1 MGIEITDETEEGNGE
16 ERFFGWGGSSSSSS
30 SSSSEE
36 ESQEWWNNWKNAA
49 KVQYLAYKCGEVA
62 KNMLSGSDV
71 ARIVNIFKP
80 MVNKKLSNQDVLTM
94 SNEMNHYKSKIQK
107 LADCIGQKS
116 GWGRRTNERGIEV
129 PKALSI
135 GVAVGAGKYV
145 SNYLQTLITGS
156 IFLGYQHFFLSF
168 KNRFS
173 PAAGASGSGE
183 VGVAIDITNGA
194 IIGYTGACAGVATE
208 LQSPAGSVVV
218 GVWNELSD
226 IPGTSY
232 ALEVGLDFGD
242 ILTVGIIK
250 ISPSMGIVLND
261 SGSYIGT
268 TLAFTLGG
276 PGDPSFL
283 DISAHICHTVATDPL

>member
-1 MGIEITDETEEGNGE
+1 MISSTYSNLLELMGIEITDGTEEGNGE
-16 ERFFGWGGSSSSSS
+16 ERFFGWGGSSSS

-80 MVNKKLSNQDVLTM
+80 MVNQKLSNQDVLTM

-156 IFLGYQHFFLSF
+156 IFLGY
-168 KNRFS
+168 
-173 PAAGASGSGE
+173 
-183 VGVAIDITNGA
+183 
-194 IIGYTGACAGVATE
+194 
-208 LQSPAGSVVV
+208 
-218 GVWNELSD
+218 
-226 IPGTSY
+226 
-232 ALEVGLDFGD
+232 
-242 ILTVGIIK
+242 
-250 ISPSMGIVLND
+250 
-261 SGSYIGT
+261 
-268 TLAFTLGG
+268 
-276 PGDPSFL
+276 
-283 DISAHICHTVATDPL
+283 